1 MDAIGHFYFTHPFW
15 VWLAIGAVFLAI
27 EVATGS
33 GWMLW
38 PAAAAGAV
46 GVVSLFVSRIGA
58 GADVALFAVLTIVL
72 TYIGRRTLKRTA
84 PGGADIND
92 AHGRLI
98 GHRGSA
104 SAAFDGGLGRV
115 FVDGKEWSARL
126 DGEGPLA
133 AGAPIEV
140 IAVLTGARLRVRA
153 L

>member
-1 MDAIGHFYFTHPFW
+1 MDAVDAFYFAHPFW
-15 VWLAIGAVFLAI
+15 VWLGIAAVFLAV

-38 PAAAAGAV
+38 PAAAAAV
-46 GVVSLFVSRIGA
+46 VGLASLIVSGLNA
-58 GADVALFAVLTIVL
+58 GGNVALFAVLTIVL
-72 TYIGRRTLKRTA
+72 TYIGRRVLRKTA

-92 AHGRLI
+92 AHGRLL

-104 SAAFDGGLGRV
+104 STVFDRGSGRV

-126 DGEGPLA
+126 EGERALP

-140 IAVLTGARLRVRA
+140 TAVLSGARLRVKA

>member
-1 MDAIGHFYFTHPFW
+1 MDAIGAFYFAHPFW
-15 VWLAIGAVFLAI
+15 VWLAVGAVLLAV

-38 PAAAAGAV
+38 PAAAAAVV
-46 GVVSLFVSRIGA
+46 GVASLFVARLGGGGRI
-58 GADVALFAVLTIVL
+58 VLFAVLTIAL
-72 TYIGRRTLKRTA
+72 TYAGRRMLRKTA

-92 AHGRLI
+92 SQARLI
-98 GHRGSA
+98 GHRGQA
-104 SAAFDGGLGRV
+104 CVPFEGGLGRV

-126 DGEGPLA
+126 DGEDSLA

-140 IAVLTGARLRVRA
+140 TAVLTGARLKVKA

>member
-1 MDAIGHFYFTHPFW
+1 MDAVGTFYFAHPFW
-15 VWLAIGAVFLAI
+15 VWLAVGAAFLAV

-38 PAAAAGAV
+38 PAAAAAVV
-46 GVVSLFVSRIGA
+46 GVASLFIGV
-58 GADVALFAVLTIVL
+58 GVGGGIALFAACTLVL
-72 TYIGRRTLKRTA
+72 TYIGRRLLRRTA

-92 AHGRLI
+92 ARARLI

-104 SAAFDGGLGRV
+104 CAPFEGGQGRV

-126 DGEGPLA
+126 DGDGQLP

-140 IAVLTGARLRVRA
+140 TAVLTGARLKVRA